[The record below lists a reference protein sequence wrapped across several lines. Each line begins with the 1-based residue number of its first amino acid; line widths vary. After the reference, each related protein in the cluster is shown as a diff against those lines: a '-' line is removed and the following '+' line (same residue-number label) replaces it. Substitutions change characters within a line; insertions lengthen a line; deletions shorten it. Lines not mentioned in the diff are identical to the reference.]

1 MDISITFI
9 FCSNILL
16 IPFFDDSRFEIGM
29 ASRSWATY
37 VILHATG
44 NISMNTIITLQ
55 TFKLNYSMESH
66 QNMAK
71 LQYTYSW
78 RQSIEVS

>member
-1 MDISITFI
+1 M
-9 FCSNILL
+9 
-16 IPFFDDSRFEIGM
+16 PFFHDSKFEVGM
-29 ASRSWATY
+29 TCRSWVVATY

-44 NISMNTIITLQ
+44 GISMNTTITIQ

-78 RQSIEVS
+78 RHSIEVS

>member
-1 MDISITFI
+1 M
-9 FCSNILL
+9 
-16 IPFFDDSRFEIGM
+16 
-29 ASRSWATY
+29 ATY

-44 NISMNTIITLQ
+44 GISMNTTITLQ

-66 QNMAK
+66 QNVAK

-78 RQSIEVS
+78 RHSIEVS